1 MDTQER
7 LDLEELRAA
16 ALQRD
21 QEQLQFLLKRLLQ
34 ALDYYMAV
42 AVPLERIQAFLPVF
56 ESYYPEETWVRKLL
70 LMITNYGK
78 APDNDISSMALQQSF
93 SAAGMGNFLKAVF
106 DLSQAMQDSHTP
118 EIRIG
123 FMASAVVNII
133 MADLAEAWYGKHPK
147 AWERVRSNQEPH
159 ATTIAYTFWTDAK
172 TAERDTANWLSVADS
187 MATKLE
193 RKKGKS

>member
-1 MDTQER
+1 MNTQER

-16 ALQRD
+16 ALQRE

-34 ALDYYMAV
+34 SLDYYMAV

-56 ESYYPEETWVRKLL
+56 ESYYPEESWVRKLL

-78 APDNDISSMALQQSF
+78 APDNDISGIALQQSF
-93 SAAGMGNFLKAVF
+93 SAPGMGNFLKAVF
-106 DLSQAMQDSHTP
+106 DLSQAMQESNSP

-123 FMASAVVNII
+123 FMASAVVNSN
-133 MADLAEAWYGKHPK
+133 MADLAEAWYGKSPK
-147 AWERVRSNQEPH
+147 AWERVRANQEPH
-159 ATTIAYTFWTDAK
+159 ATTIAYTFWTDAQ
-172 TAERDTANWLSVADS
+172 TAARDTANWLSVADS
-187 MATKLE
+187 IEAKLA